1 MIILSICDN
10 IDILKILRIVKI
22 AITIIKIVVPILLIL
37 SCMIDVVKTVSSNDV
52 DINGK
57 LLKNWISKGVAALL
71 VFLIPTFIN
80 LLADLGNADTNEI
93 SKCIN
98 NSTTEKIDSLIT
110 EQAQKYLD
118 VVKETLTSSDYSVAQ
133 STISKVKDKTKKE
146 QMLKELE
153 EVKEEIKKKQ
163 EESKRRASADNGW
176 WWPVGSKETT
186 SYGGVL
192 FADGT
197 PAATSIT
204 AYFAGN
210 DSVHRNLG
218 SGGHGAIDIGAYYDN
233 VIASKSGN
241 VIYPGPNDRID
252 YPDEAIRAG
261 ADGKYNCKGL
271 VGNYVIID
279 HGDGYQ
285 VKYQHLKANTITV
298 RKGDHVEQGQ
308 VIGTSGSS
316 GCSTGPH
323 LHFQMWYN
331 GTLVDPLNYVSASN
345 PRP

>member
-1 MIILSICDN
+1 MILSICDN
-10 IDILKILRIVKI
+10 IDILKIIRIIKI
-22 AITIIKIVVPILLIL
+22 IITIIKIVVPILLIL
-37 SCMIDVVKTVSSNDV
+37 FCMIDVVKVVLSNDV

-57 LLKNWISKGVAALL
+57 ILKNWISKGIAALL
-71 VFLIPTFIN
+71 IFLIPTFVNI
-80 LLADLGNADTNEI
+80 LADLGNADTNAI

-98 NSTTEKIDSLIT
+98 DSTAERIESLIT
-110 EQAQKYLD
+110 EQAEKYLKTA
-118 VVKETLTSSDYSVAQ
+118 KESLTSGDLAAAQ
-133 STISKVKDKTKKE
+133 SAVAKVKDTAKRE
-146 QMLKELE
+146 QMLKELD

-163 EESKRRASADNGW
+163 EAAKKRASADKGW

-186 SYGGVL
+186 SYDGVL
-192 FADGT
+192 FADGA
-197 PAATSIT
+197 PATTSIT

-210 DSVHRNLG
+210 DSVHKNLG
-218 SGGHGAIDIGAYYDN
+218 TGGHGAIDIGAYYDN
-233 VIASKSGN
+233 VIASKSGD
-241 VIYPGPNDRID
+241 VIYPGPNDRIN
-252 YPDEAIRAG
+252 YPDEAIKAG

-271 VGNYVIID
+271 VGNYVLID
-279 HGDGYQ
+279 HGNGYLA
-285 VKYQHLKANTITV
+285 KYQHLKANTITV

-331 GTLVDPLNYVSASN
+331 GNLIDPLNYVSKTN